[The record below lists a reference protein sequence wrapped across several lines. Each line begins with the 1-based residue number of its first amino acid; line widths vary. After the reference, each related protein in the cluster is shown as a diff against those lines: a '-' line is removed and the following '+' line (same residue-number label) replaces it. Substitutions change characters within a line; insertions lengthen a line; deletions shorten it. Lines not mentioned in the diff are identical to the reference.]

1 MLNFLKNVYAWGYFV
16 ATGNTEKI
24 FNDKGY
30 EDMAFIK
37 PMNGK
42 FALLDRD
49 GNTVQTYARERDA
62 RRGANRRG
70 LTLA

>member
-1 MLNFLKNVYAWGYFV
+1 MLKTLKTIYAWGFYV

-30 EDMAFIK
+30 EDMAFIR
-37 PMNGK
+37 PQNGR
-42 FALLDRD
+42 FALVDRA
-49 GNTVQTYARERDA
+49 GSTIQTYARERDA